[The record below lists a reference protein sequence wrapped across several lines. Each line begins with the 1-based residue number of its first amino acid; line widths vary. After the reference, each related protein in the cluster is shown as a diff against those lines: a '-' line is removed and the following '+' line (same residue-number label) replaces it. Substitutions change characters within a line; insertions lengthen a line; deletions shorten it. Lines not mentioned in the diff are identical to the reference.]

1 MLGKMKKAT
10 AKLTSLLIVASLIF
24 VYSVYAAQKK
34 DEDKKSCIE
43 VEVTLTLDTGG
54 VKGIAKGKTKSNS
67 SYGSLYLYAVVA
79 GKKPDADQRS
89 YYGIVNRKAETKV
102 GSNSRNNQASAVG
115 HDYYNNQHVDALVRG
130 RV

>member
-1 MLGKMKKAT
+1 MLSKMKQAT
-10 AKLTSLLIVASLIF
+10 VTCLLIVASLIF

-34 DEDKKSCIE
+34 DEDKLSCIE
-43 VEVTLTLDTGG
+43 VEVTLTTDTGG
-54 VKGIAKGKTKSNS
+54 VKGVAKGKTKCNS

-79 GKKPDADQRS
+79 GKKPAANQRP
-89 YYGIVNRKAETKV
+89 YYGIVDRKAETQV

-115 HDYYNNQHVDALVRG
+115 HDYYNNQHVNALVRG